1 MLKNIKLTKH
11 VKTIAILGSFL
22 VVFTG
27 MAKAYD
33 VSATNVKISDND
45 NSYSVKTNASTV
57 SELLTEEEV
66 SLNELDT
73 INVNTDDKLKDNMEI
88 IIKRAFSVN
97 VSIDGKDPV
106 KVKTNQETVGKI
118 IADLR
123 KEHGT
128 EYILESG
135 SSSFKAEPNM
145 NIKINSVKETNETR
159 KEEIPFETR
168 IVETDDLE
176 IGEEEVSVQGE
187 NGLSETEV
195 KTLYV
200 GGKVSSIKDGET
212 KVVKEPVDK
221 VILKGTREPEPVVPT
236 ISTNKGEFEIVKEYS
251 MKATAYTEIGNNIT
265 ASGMRAAVGVVAVD
279 PRVIPLGT
287 KLYVEGYG
295 YAIAGDTGGA
305 IKNNRIDLY
314 FNTERECVNY
324 GVKNNIKVYVL
335 GNQM

>member
-106 KVKTNQETVGKI
+106 KVKTNQENVGKI

-145 NIKINSVKETNETR
+145 NIKINSVKETNETK

-200 GGKVSSIKDGET
+200 GGKVSSIEDGET
-212 KVVKEPVDK
+212 KVVKEPVHK

-335 GNQM
+335 GNEM